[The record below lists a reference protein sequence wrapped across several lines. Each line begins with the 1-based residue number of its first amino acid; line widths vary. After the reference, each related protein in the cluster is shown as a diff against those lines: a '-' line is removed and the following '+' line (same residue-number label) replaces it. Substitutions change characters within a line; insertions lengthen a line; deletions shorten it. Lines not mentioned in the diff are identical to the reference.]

1 MKYHSIIGLS
11 ILGTFLLS
19 GCSHKEVFKPASVKG
34 EWRNAGHLS
43 ASIEQVSQ
51 NAAVLENGH
60 IVTTEGEKLLKIP
73 SENRLVNVSGGW
85 VITQTSSNNLELF
98 PENGGGERTL
108 LDLNRSVAA
117 ASIQD
122 DTVAILFT
130 NNEMALY
137 SLQGK
142 KITFKETS
150 GSSIAVDARIA
161 NPFFLKD
168 LVLFLGLDG
177 KIVIV
182 NSANKQ
188 VLRSIIVGSD
198 EYFNNVTYLNVIENN
213 MVASTGNGILA
224 LSDKEQREKYEI
236 RDIAYTQE
244 GVWLTTKQGEVI
256 ALTPTLQ
263 FKGKQ
268 KFPFA
273 HFVGIS
279 VQKER
284 VYVLEQEGYMIAL
297 TKNLLSYDV
306 FDVDMEHEPVF
317 VGNDRFYFDDRYISI
332 K

>member
-1 MKYHSIIGLS
+1 MKQILIGLS
-11 ILGTFLLS
+11 VCGALFLA
-19 GCSHKEVFKPASVKG
+19 GCSHKEVFKPVNVKG
-34 EWRNAGHLS
+34 EWKNAGRLS
-43 ASIEQVSQ
+43 ASIEQISQ
-51 NAAVLENGH
+51 TAAVLENGH
-60 IVTTEGEKLLKIP
+60 ILTKSGEKSLQIP
-73 SENRLVNVSGGW
+73 KENHLINASGGW
-85 VITQTSSNNLELF
+85 IITQNQANNLELF
-98 PENGGGERTL
+98 SEAGTDERVV

-137 SLQGK
+137 SLQAK
-142 KITFKETS
+142 KVIFKEAS
-150 GSSIAVDARIA
+150 GTSIAVDARIA
-161 NPFFLKD
+161 NPYFLKD

-182 NSANKQ
+182 NIANKQ

-213 MVASTGNGILA
+213 MIASTGNGLLA

-244 GVWLTTKQGEVI
+244 GIWLTTKQGEVI
-256 ALTPTLQ
+256 ALSPTLQ

-279 VQKER
+279 VQNDR

-297 TKNLLSYDV
+297 TKNLLSFDV
-306 FDVDMEHEPVF
+306 FDVDMDHDPVF
-317 VGNDRFYFDDRYISI
+317 VGDGRFYFDDRYISI